1 MIKATVRYTS
11 EHYKAL
17 YKTYDGKI
25 RNKRLFWGAL
35 CLIFLLFYTW
45 YALSYC
51 IGCDFG
57 GLSLIVIVICALC
70 WTRFIRTFMKNAEAK
85 RELKNMAP
93 VRELRHFVFDDVK
106 FCMLCEREGFYLD
119 QRIHYTELVSAR
131 ESGDY
136 FFIMVEQGKVCII
149 AKTELTEGTPEELRA
164 LLMEKLR
171 DKFILDD

>member
-17 YKTYDGKI
+17 LKAFDRKNRI
-25 RNKRLFWGAL
+25 KRFLWSAL
-35 CLIFLLFYTW
+35 IAIILPIYTW
-45 YALSYC
+45 YVRDY
-51 IGCDFG
+51 IIFEFG
-57 GLSLIVIVICALC
+57 LASIFILIICALC
-70 WTRFIRTFMKNAEAK
+70 WIIAIRTFMENAKVK
-85 RELKNMAP
+85 RELKNMEP

-136 FFIMVEQGKVCII
+136 FFIMVEQGRVCII
-149 AKTELTEGTPEELRA
+149 AKNELTEGTPDELRA
-164 LLMEKLR
+164 LLMDKLR
-171 DKFILDD
+171 DKFTMDN